1 MESVYLHEYCPK
13 HKLKTESH
21 RVTRSRY
28 PAIDF
33 HGHFADFYCSLYA
46 DSGRWVKP
54 DIDRIVDTFR
64 QHGIIRVVNLDGFWD
79 GFFGLTQEEIFAAFE
94 RHRDFF
100 ITFVSVN
107 TNLVNEP
114 NFEKHVRKHLK
125 KARDLGAKGIK
136 LFKHVSLMIEKEPG
150 VYVPGRNIRIDDKRL
165 AVIWDTAREL
175 KMPVLAHIADPEA
188 FFDPVDQYNERYLE
202 LKAHPEWS
210 YYNTGTY
217 TFEELMEAQQ
227 NLLANN
233 PDTTF
238 IIAHVG
244 SNSENLKFVGECLD
258 KYPNMYIDI
267 AARINELGRQPYSS
281 RKFFIRYQDR
291 ILFGTDVYT
300 HNLGYQ
306 YEPYFRF
313 LETWDEY
320 ITGGMWPTYGIGLE
334 DSILKK
340 IYHDNAV
347 ELIRDL

>member
-1 MESVYLHEYCPK
+1 M
-13 HKLKTESH
+13 
-21 RVTRSRY
+21 
-28 PAIDF
+28 
-33 HGHFADFYCSLYA
+33 
-46 DSGRWVKP
+46 
-54 DIDRIVDTFR
+54 
-64 QHGIIRVVNLDGFWD
+64 
-79 GFFGLTQEEIFAAFE
+79 
-94 RHRDFF
+94 
-100 ITFVSVN
+100 
-107 TNLVNEP
+107 
-114 NFEKHVRKHLK
+114 
-125 KARDLGAKGIK
+125 
-136 LFKHVSLMIEKEPG
+136 
-150 VYVPGRNIRIDDKRL
+150 PGRNIRIDDKRL

-281 RKFFIRYQDR
+281 RKFYIRYQDR

-347 ELIRDL
+347 KLIRDL